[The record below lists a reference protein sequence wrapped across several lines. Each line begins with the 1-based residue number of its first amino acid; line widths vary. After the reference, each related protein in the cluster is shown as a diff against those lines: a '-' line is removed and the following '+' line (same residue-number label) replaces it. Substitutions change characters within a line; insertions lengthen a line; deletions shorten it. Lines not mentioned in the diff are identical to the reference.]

1 MEYSLKR
8 LLELTSSVSGQING
22 KWVPAR
28 PKAPTGLFA
37 WKIKIKSAWKVLTG
51 KADIFIW
58 PEGQ

>member
-8 LLELTSSVSGQING
+8 LLKNTSGVTAWING

-28 PKAPTGLFA
+28 PMSPTGLFGL
-37 WKIKIKSAWKVLTG
+37 KVRIKSAWKVLTG